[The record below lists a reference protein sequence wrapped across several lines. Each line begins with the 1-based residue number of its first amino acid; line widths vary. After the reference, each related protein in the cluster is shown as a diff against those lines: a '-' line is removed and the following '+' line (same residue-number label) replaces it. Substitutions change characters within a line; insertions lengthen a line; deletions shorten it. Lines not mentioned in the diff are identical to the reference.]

1 MGAVDTDADVRA
13 GAAPFDAARAHAA
26 ISASAAGFGYAISP
40 GEVAELAFRN
50 GYGEAE
56 LAVVSEMFSY
66 MAERNRARTVETML
80 RLSRLPLK
88 VPKTFEGFDFD
99 RIQGRDAD
107 VLRRLPALENLHARK
122 NLAFIG
128 PGGIGKTHLAQAYGR
143 ECCLL
148 GYKAYY
154 IKATELRDRLRKA
167 AASQNPSRT
176 ITSLVKPSCL
186 IVDEI
191 GRCSFDRE
199 CTDMFFDIVDR
210 RYEKEGPNT
219 MIVTS
224 NTPVSKWDAFFT
236 GDDTLLCMLDRVF
249 DKASVFVMKGA
260 SFRGA
265 GCETFAVETRPTAT
279 RVNR

>member
-1 MGAVDTDADVRA
+1 MNVN
-13 GAAPFDAARAHAA
+13 
-26 ISASAAGFGYAISP
+26 I
-40 GEVAELAFRN
+40 
-50 GYGEAE
+50 
-56 LAVVSEMFSY
+56 
-66 MAERNRARTVETML
+66 
-80 RLSRLPLK
+80 
-88 VPKTFEGFDFD
+88 
-99 RIQGRDAD
+99 
-107 VLRRLPALENLHARK
+107 
-122 NLAFIG
+122 IG
-128 PGGIGKTHLAQAYGR
+128 PGGMGKTHLAQAYGR

-167 AASQNPSRT
+167 AASQSQSRT

-224 NTPVSKWDAFFT
+224 NTPVSK
-236 GDDTLLCMLDRVF
+236 
-249 DKASVFVMKGA
+249 
-260 SFRGA
+260 
-265 GCETFAVETRPTAT
+265 
-279 RVNR
+279 